1 MEFNRFNRIARHFW
15 IGRPEVRKLF
25 PEASL
30 ERITQAIAAGEAGHH
45 GEIRFA
51 VEASLDWGRLRQGVT
66 ARERAVEVFSQL
78 RVWDTEANNG
88 VLIYLLLADRDVE
101 IIADRGVHAKVGAHG
116 WEEICKKMEAEF
128 RQGRFEAGLLPGISS
143 VSGHLLEHFPRRGPD
158 TNELPDRPILL

>member
-1 MEFNRFNRIARHFW
+1 MVNMEFHRIARHFW

-30 ERITQAIAAGEAGHH
+30 ERITQAIAACEAEHH

-51 VEASLDWGRLRQGVT
+51 VEASLDWRHLRQGVT

-101 IIADRGVHAKVGAHG
+101 IIADRGVHAKVGAEG
-116 WEEICKKMEAEF
+116 WEAICKSMEAEF
-128 RQGRFEAGLLPGISS
+128 RQGRFESGLLQGIQS
-143 VSGHLLEHFPRRGPD
+143 VSQHLLAHFPRRGSD
-158 TNELPDRPILL
+158 SNELPDRPVLL

>member
-1 MEFNRFNRIARHFW
+1 MDWNRIARHFW
-15 IGRPEVRKLF
+15 IGRPEVRRLF

-30 ERITQAIAAGEAGHH
+30 DRITQAIAAAEAGHH

-51 VEASLDWGRLRQGVT
+51 VEASLDWGHLRHGVT

-101 IIADRGVHAKVGAHG
+101 IIADRGLHAKVGAEG
-116 WEEICKKMEAEF
+116 WEAICQSMEAEF
-128 RQGRFEAGLLPGISS
+128 RLGHFESGVLEGIRAVNAYLAS
-143 VSGHLLEHFPRRGPD
+143 HFPRSGPD
-158 TNELPDRPILL
+158 VNELPDRPVLL